1 MWSLQNL
8 QMCFFFIMHC
18 WVTILFIVATLTGSL
33 IRSIGLSDKMSIP
46 RCKLEFWIFMVLSA
60 LRIIGKPV
68 SVILGRKLV
77 SVTCHWKYFYSLLF
91 YLQYFSSLWRVQVHS
106 VFYIMEHSKASI
118 GRLFLCVL
126 VTSLVFFMYC
136 KLVLS
141 LVGKSLMLSLFIS
154 IIYDQY
160 ITSIRIP
167 LLFLLL
173 DFGLSTAAVCSHWL
187 FFLSL

>member
-1 MWSLQNL
+1 MES
-8 QMCFFFIMHC
+8 
-18 WVTILFIVATLTGSL
+18 T
-33 IRSIGLSDKMSIP
+33 
-46 RCKLEFWIFMVLSA
+46 
-60 LRIIGKPV
+60 
-68 SVILGRKLV
+68 
-77 SVTCHWKYFYSLLF
+77 
-91 YLQYFSSLWRVQVHS
+91 SSL
-106 VFYIMEHSKASI
+106 VFYIMEYSNASV

-136 KLVLS
+136 RLVLS

-160 ITSIRIP
+160 ITLIRIP

-187 FFLSL
+187 FFFHYDFFSQSNNIHFLQF